1 MDKSKET
8 TKVVKKK
15 SVDLES
21 TKSLAIF
28 KTDADKY
35 GRDITAM
42 SDFFD
47 GYVQQMS
54 LLLREQAKKEIVSD
68 IPIADIKQIL

>member
-8 TKVVKKK
+8 TKMVKKT
-15 SVDLES
+15 SGNVES
-21 TKSLAIF
+21 MKSLVIF

-35 GRDITAM
+35 GRDIIVM
-42 SDFFD
+42 SDFFA

-54 LLLREQAKKEIVSD
+54 LFLR
-68 IPIADIKQIL
+68 